1 MLDDNQ
7 PTMIQSIIFNFNWF
21 LV

>member
-7 PTMIQSIIFNFNWF
+7 PTMIQSVIFNFNWF
-21 LV
+21 LE